1 MAPAAEAARAEAEAA
16 RLLPRLAEALRLELR
31 AGIATGLIDEHMVTL
46 ERGKR
51 APRAARHAPA
61 LPALRV
67 RVAARRP
74 RDLCSTVYALPP
86 PPYSWRT
93 AEPLGP
99 PEDLWYSGDG
109 SLARLRVFLDG
120 DLPAQLRQLA
130 ELEPAV
136 SDAGVTALLALRRA
150 PAEPAAT
157 SISTSTSA
165 ATSIST
171 STAAAADGSAAAK
184 ARRRPPESL
193 PEHKLQLPV
202 DQAALSLDEI
212 LAHLHALVALE
223 RAAAR
228 AAAGQRIPLV
238 DEAAEAAPALR
249 AAVDELGL
257 TFSTCPLGFFGDIEG
272 YRIDAHRFTMVRHRC
287 ILMIDL
293 ELPQHLPGKPWQL
306 WSSGRRF
313 WGRFSSGLATFFGLR
328 PRHPKTGDFALD
340 RRFLLMSG
348 DLEPARERLRQLREP
363 LIAHADHHW
372 LALSNHQLRLALRVP
387 PTLTA
392 GDVVTLVR
400 DGVELARML
409 GGAAERRALAGPYR

>member
-1 MAPAAEAARAEAEAA
+1 MAAAADARAEAEAA

-31 AGIATGLIDEHMVTL
+31 AGIATGLLDEHLVTL

-67 RVAARRP
+67 RVSARRP

-136 SDAGVTALLALRRA
+136 SDAGVTALIALRRA
-150 PAEPAAT
+150 PAEPSPAAA
-157 SISTSTSA
+157 SSSASTSA
-165 ATSIST
+165 SASGAAT
-171 STAAAADGSAAAK
+171 APGSPAK
-184 ARRRPPESL
+184 ARRRSPESL
-193 PEHKLQLPV
+193 PEHKLQLPL
-202 DQAALSLDEI
+202 DPAALSLDEI
-212 LAHLHALVALE
+212 VAHLHALVALE

-228 AAAGQRIPLV
+228 ATAGQRIPLV
-238 DEAAEAAPALR
+238 EEVAAAAPALR

-272 YRIDAHRFTMVRHRC
+272 YRIDAHRFTMIRHRC

-313 WGRFSSGLATFFGLR
+313 WGRFSSGLATFFSLR
-328 PRHPKTGDFALD
+328 PRHPRTGDFALD

-363 LIAHADHHW
+363 LIVHADHHW